1 MQDAADG
8 GCSMPEAKSAG
19 GSDGKELHNGRGV
32 HCITSESICV
42 GTPTA
47 RVEPLAVKEG

>member
-1 MQDAADG
+1 MQDAADV

-32 HCITSESICV
+32 HCITSICV